1 MDHKKII
8 LPTTSQI
15 EQYSRKS
22 SVVKELSS
30 DPLERYLIK
39 ENAKEIKNKGRF
51 CSSVRMFQNWRDMV
65 REILGNMEFK
75 NDKR

>member
-8 LPTTSQI
+8 LPTNSQV

-22 SVVKELSS
+22 SIIKELSS

-39 ENAKEIKNKGRF
+39 ENAKEAKNKGKF
-51 CSSVRMFQNWRDMV
+51 CSTVRMFQNWRDMV
-65 REILGNMEFK
+65 KEILGNMDFK
-75 NDKR
+75 NDKG

>member
-8 LPTTSQI
+8 LPTNSQV

-22 SVVKELSS
+22 SIIKELSS

-39 ENAKEIKNKGRF
+39 ENAKEVKNKGKF
-51 CSSVRMFQNWRDMV
+51 CSTVRMFHSWRDMV
-65 REILGNMEFK
+65 KEILGNMDFK